1 MRVVTGRE
9 LLDFTF
15 RLHLRE
21 TPRALHLLCLQS
33 AAASPSGPHA
43 VSLTQIRREVDKYTD
58 TLLLLEAD
66 PNDAEGPIQV
76 RPMLGTISP
85 GAFYTQ
91 TDPHPLGAANLT
103 YGEHLYVRGPHRGR
117 PALRALGDQNRVW
130 RDRDGDFVFD
140 LEEQIYVGAFG
151 VNIHPGGRSDYIG
164 RWSAGCINVAGGW
177 ESADWKALMSRVDVR
192 EVSMS
197 RPLHVTV
204 WRASDL
210 FRWLGSTPDARP
222 SFRPTIHPG
231 HLGLWTLD
239 IQNALNAHGHHLRAD
254 GDWRGA
260 TTEAVLA
267 FQRDQGLKADGI
279 VGPRTW
285 SALVSPLRLKQFS

>member
-21 TPRALHLLCLQS
+21 TPRVLHLLCLQS
-33 AAASPSGPHA
+33 AAASPSGPNA
-43 VSLTQIRREVDKYTD
+43 VELTQIRREVDKYTD
-58 TLLLLEAD
+58 TLLLLESD
-66 PNDAEGPIQV
+66 PNDPAGPVQV
-76 RPMLGTISP
+76 TPMLGTISP

-91 TDPHPLGAANLT
+91 KEPHPLGAANLT
-103 YGEHLYVRGPHRGR
+103 YGEHLYVRGSHRGQ
-117 PALRALGDQNRVW
+117 PALRALGNQNRVW

-140 LEEQIYVGAFG
+140 LDEQIYVGDFG

-177 ESADWKALMSRVDVR
+177 EGSAWKKLMSRVSARDV
-192 EVSMS
+192 S
-197 RPLHVTV
+197 RHSPLSVTL
-204 WRASDL
+204 WRSSDL
-210 FRWLGSTPDARP
+210 FRWLGLAPDARL
-222 SFRPTIHPG
+222 SFYPTVYPG
-231 HLGLWTLD
+231 HLGLWTVE
-239 IQNALNAHGHHLRAD
+239 IQTALLAHGYQLKAD

-260 TTEAVLA
+260 TTAAILA
-267 FQRDQGLKADGI
+267 FQRDRGLTADAI

-285 SALVSPLRLKQFS
+285 AALLGPKAPA